1 MTREETKKMILYLH
15 MAYREF
21 CGDKD
26 LTTLVNIWHDAFK
39 DYDVKIVQQAAKNYV
54 KTNEF
59 TPTIAGVMKQINLIC
74 KTETDTELWALIQK
88 AAKNGIYNAKEE
100 FEKLPPE
107 CQSFVGRPETL
118 REYALL
124 DSATFETVVKG
135 QFLKRIEEIR
145 NHQKIQKGLSEEVR
159 KAIEERRLLEWM

>member
-1 MTREETKKMILYLH
+1 MTRQDIITLMKYFQT
-15 MAYREF
+15 AYSGF
-21 CGDKD
+21 YKGANQTQVVD
-26 LTTLVNIWHDAFK
+26 VWFDAFGE
-39 DYDVKIVQQAAKNYV
+39 YDTKIVQQAAKNYV

-59 TPTIAGVMKQINLIC
+59 APTIAGVMKQVNLIC